1 MSVTSTPPP
10 AIAGEPT
17 WVAPETADT
26 GVPADGSVDAPS
38 PDRWQAPDEVAP
50 PRWADVRAVAQSLSR
65 KLGVRAA
72 GWVML
77 GTGVVLLVAGWL
89 LAWTELRAAGVAA
102 IALVLIALVFT
113 LGRPA
118 LAVTLDVPAKRVV
131 VGQRVTGD
139 LAVQNVGGRRTL
151 PGRIDLPIGDQI
163 ASIGMPSLS
172 ANGEFAQSFVIPTDR
187 RSVVMVGPAL
197 SVQGDPFGLTG
208 RQSLWTDSLEVFVH
222 PRTVNLPGRQ
232 TGFVHD
238 LEGHTTQ
245 KLSNSDMSFHALR
258 EYVPGDDRRHIHWRS
273 SARTGDLM
281 VRQFEETRQSRIA
294 IAVDLSDQ
302 SYSADE
308 EFEDAVSVAASFVQQ
323 SFREENPFSL
333 VTNVEAHRGLTA
345 TRVMNEL
352 SRVERLDRT
361 HVTDLFRLVRD
372 REATASIVV
381 LVTGSRVRVDRLR
394 RAASLLGVDTRVIL
408 VRMDPRRPLTVET
421 VSNVTAMQLPSLDE
435 LPRAVRRAAA

>member
-1 MSVTSTPPP
+1 MSVTSTTTDTDV
-10 AIAGEPT
+10 APT
-17 WVAPETADT
+17 WVVPETAGPGLPD
-26 GVPADGSVDAPS
+26 DGSAVAPP
-38 PDRWQAPDEVAP
+38 PDRWQTPAEVAP
-50 PRWADVRAVAQSLSR
+50 PRWADVRSVALSLSR
-65 KLGVRAA
+65 RLGVRIA

-77 GTGVVLLVAGWL
+77 GAGVLLLLAGWL
-89 LAWTELRAAGVAA
+89 LAWTEPRVAGVAA
-102 IALVLIALVFT
+102 IALVLVALLFT

-118 LAVTLDVPAKRVV
+118 LAVTLEVPAQHVV
-131 VGQRVTGD
+131 VGQRVTGA
-139 LAVQNVGGRRTL
+139 LSVRNVGGRRTF
-151 PGRIDLPIGDQI
+151 PGRLDLPIGEHI
-163 ASIGMPSLS
+163 ASVGMPSLL
-172 ANGEFAQSFVIPTDR
+172 ANAEFDQSFVIPTER
-187 RSVVMVGPAL
+187 RSVVTVGPAQ

-208 RQSLWTDSLEVFVH
+208 RESLWTDAREVFVH

-302 SYSADE
+302 SYGSDD

-323 SFREENPFSL
+323 SFREENPISL

-361 HVTDLFRLVRD
+361 HVTQLFRLVRD

-394 RAASLLGVDTRVIL
+394 RAATLLGVDTRVIL

-421 VSNVTAMQLPSLDE
+421 VSNVTAIQLPSLDD
-435 LPRAVRRAAA
+435 LPRAVRRSAA